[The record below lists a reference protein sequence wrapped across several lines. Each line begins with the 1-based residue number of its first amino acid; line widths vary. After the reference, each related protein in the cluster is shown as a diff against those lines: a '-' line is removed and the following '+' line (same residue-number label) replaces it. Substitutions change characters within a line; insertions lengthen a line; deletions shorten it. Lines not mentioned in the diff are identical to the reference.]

1 MFIFFQDMKGSAP
14 EVVIFAFDIETRGKS
29 PSRHGIV
36 SCGVCIGTTDGKILL
51 KTRYNVTKEPGQSF
65 EPRCKDE
72 FWSKHK
78 GLLEELSDN
87 QLTHQD
93 FARQFRKVLDSFDAQ
108 YDVYLLSDNPTFD
121 AGFINH
127 YLDQAGLD
135 SMQYKADGKTYRSVH
150 DSDSYAR
157 GVMGYGFDRPWVSDK
172 DLGVPL
178 PDIPAHYPENDA
190 ERIYR
195 VHTGLVNLKK

>member
-1 MFIFFQDMKGSAP
+1 MRGSAP

-29 PSRHGIV
+29 PARHGIV
-36 SCGVCIGTTDGKILL
+36 SCGVCIGTTSGKVMM
-51 KTRYNVTKEPGQSF
+51 KTRWNVAKAAGQSF
-65 EPRCKDE
+65 EPRCMEE
-72 FWSKHK
+72 FWNKQ
-78 GLLEELSDN
+78 GRLLEELSDN
-87 QLTHQD
+87 PMSPQD
-93 FARQFRKVLDSFDAQ
+93 FAELFRRILDSYDAK

-127 YLDQAGLD
+127 YLDLAGLD
-135 SMQYKADGKTYRSVH
+135 SMQYKADGRSYRSVH
-150 DSDSYAR
+150 DSDSYSR
-157 GVMGYGFDRPWVSDK
+157 GFMQYGFDRPWVSDK

-195 VHTGLVNLKK
+195 VHTGLVNFKK